1 MTDDVPDEPGGWSET
16 EVYHKELEA
25 EHIEQLRKHG
35 ELVIQWD
42 GLGDSPEGL
51 DGYTVEARLTVPET
65 DGGNDHRVDE
75 VLE

>member
-1 MTDDVPDEPGGWSET
+1 MTDDVPEEPDGYSHT

-25 EHIEQLRKHG
+25 GHIKHLRKHG

-42 GLGDSPEGL
+42 GLGDPPEGL
-51 DGYTVEARLTVPET
+51 DGYAVKARLTIPET
-65 DGGNDHRVDE
+65 DDGSGYRVDE